1 LPKSMPAPTQD
12 KIQNIFSCPSKK
24 IKTPDTQTNPTK
36 TVKPN
41 NDNCLQA
48 RTTEHQLPTAVLRNG
63 GFSGKLKCSFSNQH
77 LWWVD
82 SVVLRNPP
90 LRKAANR
97 YQKPVDDKKQRTE
110 QTLNIPNPRT
120 QPHILALSHFC
131 NRDRQPH

>member
-1 LPKSMPAPTQD
+1 MTGQQTHTANAQQSYTLASRTSQRTDQSLPKSMPAPTQD
-12 KIQNIFSCPSKK
+12 KIQNIFSSPFNK

-41 NDNCLQA
+41 KDNGLQA

-82 SVVLRNPP
+82 SEVLRNPP
-90 LRKAANR
+90 LRKAAKR
-97 YQKPVDDKKQRTE
+97 YLQPYDD
-110 QTLNIPNPRT
+110 TLQN
-120 QPHILALSHFC
+120 
-131 NRDRQPH
+131 